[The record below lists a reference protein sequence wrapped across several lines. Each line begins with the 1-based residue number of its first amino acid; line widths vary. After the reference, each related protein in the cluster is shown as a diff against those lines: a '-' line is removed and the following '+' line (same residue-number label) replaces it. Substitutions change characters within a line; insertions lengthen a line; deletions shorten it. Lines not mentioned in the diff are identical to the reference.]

1 MSITTADVA
10 KVAQL
15 ARLEFSPEE
24 MAAYEGHLNHILVYI
39 EKLGALDTT
48 TVAPTSHVLDLATPL
63 RADLPRPSLTQDE
76 ALRNAPDA
84 CDGLLRVPKFVS
96 EG

>member
-15 ARLEFSPEE
+15 ARLEFSDAE
-24 MAAYEGHLNHILVYI
+24 MAAYTGHLNHILVYI
-39 EKLGALDTT
+39 EKLNALDTT
-48 TVAPTSHVLDLATPL
+48 NVAPTSHVLDLATPL
-63 RADLPRPSLTQDE
+63 RADLPSPSLSQAE

-84 CDGLLRVPKFVS
+84 QDGLLRVPKFVG
-96 EG
+96 EE